1 MRGFVRKPL
10 TWMVAAEVC
19 VVVAL
24 LAVSWH
30 MLAPQRGAGLPALV
44 LNGPAPAADTP
55 ATVPPDTLVPPSPA
69 AVPLLP
75 GLNVDP
81 GFWQRRMQ
89 AMNGAEAQFEAL
101 EWRLVSSALDS
112 LDRYV
117 RSVVLPSVER
127 AESGG
132 RKV

>member
-10 TWMVAAEVC
+10 IWFVAAEVC
-19 VVVAL
+19 VVIAL
-24 LAVSWH
+24 LAVSWR
-30 MLAPQRGAGLPALV
+30 MLAPQHAARLPALV
-44 LNGPAPAADTP
+44 LNDPAPAAAAP
-55 ATVPPDTLVPPSPA
+55 ASVPPDTLVPPSPS

-81 GFWQRRMQ
+81 GFWQRRLE

-112 LDRYV
+112 LDRYL

>member
-10 TWMVAAEVC
+10 SWFVAAEVC
-19 VVVAL
+19 VVIAL

-30 MLAPQRGAGLPALV
+30 MPAH
-44 LNGPAPAADTP
+44 APAR
-55 ATVPPDTLVPPSPA
+55 VPPDTLVPPSPS

-81 GFWQRRMQ
+81 AFWQRRLE

-101 EWRLVSSALDS
+101 EWRLRRSALDS